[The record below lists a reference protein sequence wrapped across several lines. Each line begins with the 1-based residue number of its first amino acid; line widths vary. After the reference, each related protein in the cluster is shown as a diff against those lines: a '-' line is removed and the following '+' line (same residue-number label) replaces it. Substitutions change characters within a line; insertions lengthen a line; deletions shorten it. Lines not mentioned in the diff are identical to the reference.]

1 MPSVITGA
9 RLFTGDTFLD
19 GHGVLIDHGRITALM
34 PEAEAPAGAEQVTLD
49 GGLLAPGF
57 IDTQVN
63 GGGGVL
69 FNATPEVAGL
79 QRMVAAHRRYGS
91 TGLIPTLIS
100 DHLPVM
106 AAGAEAVR
114 SALAGKIPGIRG
126 IHFEGPYLNAKK
138 RGVHAPDRLRPFEED
153 FLQILTA
160 GDLGVV
166 MVTLAPEMQPP
177 GTVRRLADRGVKVCA
192 GHTDATAEDIAAALQ
207 EGLCGF
213 THLYNA
219 MSALHHREPGV
230 VGAALADARSWCG
243 LIVDGHHVHPV
254 AAQIAINAKP
264 RGKIML
270 VTDAMP
276 TVGAED
282 KRYTLYG
289 EEIRAESGR
298 LATGDGTLAGSDLD
312 MASAVRNCVTLLEVP
327 LDEALRM
334 ASLYP
339 AQFLGLDRQIGR
351 LEKGYDADLV
361 WLDDDLRCA
370 MSWIGGAAMRHDR

>member
-1 MPSVITGA
+1 MPTVITGA

-19 GHGVLIDHGRITALM
+19 DHSLLIDHDKIVAVVATADAPSTVAQITLK
-34 PEAEAPAGAEQVTLD
+34 
-49 GGLLAPGF
+49 GGVLAPGF

-69 FNATPEVAGL
+69 FNETPNVAGL
-79 QRMVAAHRRYGS
+79 QSMVAAHRRYGS
-91 TGLIPTLIS
+91 TSLIPTLIS

-106 AAGAEAVR
+106 VAGAEAVR
-114 SALAGKIPGIRG
+114 SAMAGKTPGIRG
-126 IHFEGPYLNAKK
+126 IHFEGPYLNPKK
-138 RGVHAPDRLRPFEED
+138 RGVHAPDRLRPFEEEAYH
-153 FLQILTA
+153 ILTA
-160 GDLGVV
+160 ADLGVV
-166 MVTLAPEMQPP
+166 MATLAPEIQPP
-177 GTVRRLADRGVKVCA
+177 GTVKRLASQGVKVCA
-192 GHTDATAEDIAAALQ
+192 GHTDAKAEEIAAALQ

-213 THLYNA
+213 THIYNA

-230 VGAALADARSWCG
+230 VGAALSDGESWCG
-243 LIVDGHHVHPV
+243 LIVDGHHVHPM
-254 AAQIAINAKP
+254 AAKIALRAKP

-289 EEIRAESGR
+289 EEIHAEAGR
-298 LATGDGTLAGSDLD
+298 LATNDGTLAGSDLD
-312 MASAVRNCVTLLEVP
+312 MASAVRNCVNLLDVS
-327 LDEALRM
+327 LGEALRM

-339 AQFLGLDRQIGR
+339 AQFLGLDTRIGR

-361 WLDDDLRCA
+361 WLNDDLQCA
-370 MSWIGGAAMRHDR
+370 MSWIGGMAMRHDP

>member
-19 GHGVLIDHGRITALM
+19 GHSLLIDRGRITALM

-79 QRMVAAHRRYGS
+79 QTMVAAHRRYGS

-138 RGVHAPDRLRPFEED
+138 RGVHAPDRLRRFEEE

-339 AQFLGLDRQIGR
+339 AQFLGLDGQIGR
-351 LEKGYDADLV
+351 LAKGYDADLV
-361 WLDDDLRCA
+361 WLNDDLRCA
-370 MSWIGGAAMRHDR
+370 MSWIGGAAMRHGR